1 MGDSY
6 SFSGAQQNFLS
17 SINLN
22 LSFLFPSITFL
33 TFWETNIM
41 NLSDGDMN
49 FEPKMKKEICVF
61 INLTTRYIISIYT
74 CVGKYSKLT

>member
-1 MGDSY
+1 MGDSD

-22 LSFLFPSITFL
+22 LSFLYPSITFL

-61 INLTTRYIISIYT
+61 INLTTRYII
-74 CVGKYSKLT
+74 

>member
-22 LSFLFPSITFL
+22 LSFLYPSITFL
-33 TFWETNIM
+33 TSWETNNM
-41 NLSDGDMN
+41 NVSDGDMN
-49 FEPKMKKEICVF
+49 FEPKMKKEICVYSPY
-61 INLTTRYIISIYT
+61 LLIS
-74 CVGKYSKLT
+74 

>member
-22 LSFLFPSITFL
+22 LSFLYPSITFL
-33 TFWETNIM
+33 TSWETNYM
-41 NLSDGDMN
+41 NVSDGDMN
-49 FEPKMKKEICVF
+49 FEPKMKKEICV
-61 INLTTRYIISIYT
+61 YT
-74 CVGKYSKLT
+74 LYLLI